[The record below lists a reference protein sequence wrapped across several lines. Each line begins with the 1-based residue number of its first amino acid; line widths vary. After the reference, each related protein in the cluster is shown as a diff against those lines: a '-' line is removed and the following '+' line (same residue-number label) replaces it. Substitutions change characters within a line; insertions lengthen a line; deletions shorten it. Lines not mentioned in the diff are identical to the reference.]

1 MSGDAG
7 RAPDL
12 AASDAAAREQALDI
26 ARSWL
31 VQAPAGSGK
40 TELLVQRMLALLAHV
55 DAPERVVST
64 TFTRKAAAEMRAR
77 LVSALVDA
85 RDAVPPDSPHRARTL
100 ALASGVLARD
110 RALGW
115 RLVDFPA
122 RLDVGTLDALSARI
136 ATQLP
141 VSSALGGTPR
151 PVERAEVLYRAAAR
165 RALQGAD
172 GADVHWRT
180 LAGHFDNN
188 ADRVVELL
196 ASMLAK
202 RDQWLGPVLGLRDEG
217 VREALERTL
226 AEEVEIELADA
237 LGLWPAQSVAELA
250 SLAGIAL
257 PRLVEHE
264 HAALAAALEL
274 VVARRGLPEPTVA
287 ALPHWRALG
296 DWLLTEAGILRRS
309 TLAGFEKIGS
319 GAGAQARRATAA
331 RVRQWLEDAAS
342 APGLAAAIGRVWRLP
357 DPVYS
362 PRARAFIDALVHV
375 LPHVAAT
382 LLVVFAEEGAC
393 DFGEVTSRALTAL
406 GSADDPSAVLLAQDM
421 RIEHLL
427 IDEFQDTS
435 RHQLELVVRLTSG
448 WQPGDRRSLFVVGDP
463 MQGIYAFREADVRNF
478 LDAARTGRIG
488 AVAMGRLA
496 LSRNFRSQADLV
508 DHVNATFPP
517 VLAAVAT
524 RTSTAV
530 TFGAAIASREA
541 TGERPTFEWA
551 SDADDE
557 AARVVAHVRSAL
569 AAQDGD
575 VAILVRAR
583 SHVAALLPALR
594 AAGIAYDAVKLESLA
609 EHPVSRDLL
618 ALARA
623 LTQPADRLAWLAMLR
638 APWCGMRLPD
648 LLAFADAACAS
659 APALVLD
666 DRSLDAAMSEDG
678 ARRMRRVAG
687 VMRRI
692 AAARA
697 EPLAA
702 RVRAAWLALD
712 GPAAY
717 GTDVSGAVAADAML
731 DLLSRHDRGGDI
743 DDFDA
748 LQEEAQAL
756 MADPPAAAEARV
768 KVMTLHAA
776 KGLEF
781 DVVVLPGLG
790 RAPARN
796 SGTLLRWRSREP
808 DRAILVGTPRARDED
823 DADPVDAWLAR
834 LDGDDAAAESARLWY
849 VAFTRARRRLH
860 LTATGRAR
868 ADRKTGAHE
877 WKPPRSDSPL
887 AMFWPMFATSVA
899 PPGSSDV
906 AKAQGARVDAKAP
919 PPLERLPG
927 DFRREPLPA
936 DVPATA
942 VADRATAPVAYDWAQ
957 ADAAA
962 VGTVVH
968 RILAQLAMPGA
979 GSVDAVALAA
989 MRPRVDAE
997 LAALGV
1003 RNDARAESST
1013 RVLDAI
1019 AATLAD
1025 PQGRWL
1031 FDATHTEAA
1040 SESALSVADADGVV
1054 RIVID
1059 RTFVADGVRWIVDF
1073 KTSRHE
1079 GGDLTGF
1086 LARERQRHAPQ
1097 LAGYARAI
1105 ALLDARPIRLALYFT
1120 ALARLDAWDYVPGA
1134 GAGDR

>member
-1 MSGDAG
+1 MSDATG
-7 RAPDL
+7 RAKDL
-12 AASDAAAREQALDI
+12 AAADAAAREQALDV

-55 DAPERVVST
+55 DAPERVVAT

-85 RDAVPPDSPHRARTL
+85 RDGVTPDSLHRARTL
-100 ALASGVLARD
+100 ALAASVLARD

-115 RLVDFPA
+115 RLVDYPA

-141 VSSALGGTPR
+141 VSSALGGPPR
-151 PVERAEVLYRAAAR
+151 PVDRAEELYRVAAR
-165 RALQGAD
+165 RALQAAD
-172 GADVHWRT
+172 GDDAHWRT
-180 LAGHFDNN
+180 VAGHFDNN
-188 ADRVVELL
+188 ADRVVDLL
-196 ASMLAK
+196 ASMLGK
-202 RDQWLGPVLGLRDEG
+202 RDQWLGPVLGLRDKD

-237 LGLWPAQSVAELA
+237 LGLWPAHSVAELV

-257 PRLVEHE
+257 PRVADEAQ
-264 HAALAAALEL
+264 AALAAALEL
-274 VVARRGLPEPTVA
+274 IVARANLPEPTVA
-287 ALPHWRALG
+287 ALPHWRELAR
-296 DWLLTEAGILRRS
+296 WLLTDSGSMRKTA
-309 TLAGFEKIGS
+309 LAGFERVGG
-319 GAGAQARRATAA
+319 GAGVEARRATVA
-331 RVRQWLEDAAS
+331 RVRQWLTEAAS
-342 APGLAAAIGRVWRLP
+342 TPGLAAAIARIARLP
-357 DPVYS
+357 DPAYS

-375 LPHVAAT
+375 LPRIAAT

-435 RHQLELVVRLTSG
+435 RRQLELVVRLTSG
-448 WQPGDRRSLFVVGDP
+448 WQAGDGRTLFVVGDP

-478 LDAARTGRIG
+478 LDAARIGRIG
-488 AVAMGRLA
+488 GVALGRLA
-496 LSRNFRSQADLV
+496 LARNFRSQADLV

-530 TFGAAIASREA
+530 TFGAAIATRAA

-557 AARVVAHVRSAL
+557 AARVVAHVRRAL

-594 AAGIAYDAVKLESLA
+594 AAGIEYDAVKLESLA
-609 EHPVSRDLL
+609 EHAVSRDLL

-638 APWCGMRLPD
+638 APWCGVRLPD

-659 APALVLD
+659 APSLALD
-666 DRSLDAAMSEDG
+666 DRSLDAALSADG
-678 ARRMRRVAG
+678 ARRVRRVAD
-687 VMRRI
+687 VIRQI

-717 GTDVSGAVAADAML
+717 GTDMSGAVAADAML

-748 LQEEAQAL
+748 LQDEAQAL
-756 MADPPAAAEARV
+756 MADPPAAAESRV

-796 SGTLLRWRSREP
+796 PGTLLRWRSREP
-808 DRAILVGTPRARDED
+808 DRALLVGTPRARDED
-823 DADPVDAWLAR
+823 AADPVDAWLAC
-834 LDGDDAAAESARLWY
+834 LDGDDAAAEAARLWY
-849 VAFTRARRRLH
+849 VAFTRARHRLH

-868 ADRKTGAHE
+868 VDRKTGAHE

-887 AMFWPMFATSVA
+887 AMFWPVFATSVA
-899 PPGSSDV
+899 PPGPSDMATGQDV
-906 AKAQGARVDAKAP
+906 SVNGKAP
-919 PPLERLPG
+919 PPFERLPG
-927 DFRREPLPA
+927 DFRREPLPV
-936 DVPATA
+936 DVGASA
-942 VADRATAPVAYDWAQ
+942 RAERATSPVAYDWAQ

-979 GSVDAVALAA
+979 IGVDAVALAA

-1003 RNDARAESST
+1003 RNDARVESST

-1019 AATLAD
+1019 AATLGDA
-1025 PQGRWL
+1025 QGRWL
-1031 FDATHTEAA
+1031 FDGTHTEAA
-1040 SESALSVADADGVV
+1040 SEAALSVADAEGVV

-1079 GGDLTGF
+1079 GGDLAGF
-1086 LARERQRHAPQ
+1086 LARERVRHAPQ
-1097 LAGYARAI
+1097 LEGYARAI
-1105 ALLDARPIRLALYFT
+1105 ALLDARPIRLALYFP
-1120 ALARLDAWDYVPGA
+1120 ALARLEAWDYVPVL
-1134 GAGDR
+1134 D